1 MPSVATGD
9 RSGTGSGGNDSGRN
23 RGKDDGSG
31 GDDYYEEVEFDPL
44 VGFNDVLQLAVL
56 RSHPRHDGGSQGC
69 SRQGGSVALVLR
81 SAGNQIARNSRGCV
95 NFVDWQ
101 YDHRYKH
108 DDVFNLFHGPAC

>member
-56 RSHPRHDGGSQGC
+56 PRMQPSGRFCC
-69 SRQGGSVALVLR
+69 SGTSICR
-81 SAGNQIARNSRGCV
+81 
-95 NFVDWQ
+95 
-101 YDHRYKH
+101 
-108 DDVFNLFHGPAC
+108 